1 MSAGQKGGAI
11 VAFGLVLGLL
21 FVLLF
26 TERIENGNV
35 GIVYSASG
43 GVKEEVLVPGW
54 HVIGLFDKVNEY
66 PTKLRTVDSKNMVV
80 STSDGKNIKM
90 DINYTY
96 SISPTDVVAI
106 YKEFGSLPVEEL
118 EKGYIKRRL
127 LDATR
132 NVISNYSLIEIYGK
146 ESSRA
151 QNEIKDLFSK
161 NIRSKGFEVSEIGLG
176 APKPDKATQAAID
189 SRVKASQELDK
200 KKTDLAIA
208 KAEAEQKKVQ
218 ATSEAEQKLINARAE
233 AESNTQIAKSITK
246 ELVEYE
252 KAKKWNG
259 SYVEVQGSDSVIVD
273 NKK

>member
-1 MSAGQKGGAI
+1 MSTGQKGGAI
-11 VAFGLVLGLL
+11 VGLGLIL
-21 FVLLF
+21 GLAFFLLF
-26 TERIENGNV
+26 TEKIDNGNV

-43 GVKEEVLVPGW
+43 GVKDEVLTPGW

-66 PTKLRTVDSKNMVV
+66 PTKSRTVDSKNMVV
-80 STSDGKNIKM
+80 STSDGKNIEM

-96 SISPTDVVAI
+96 SISSTDVVAI

-132 NVISNYSLIEIYGK
+132 NVISNYSLIDIYGNK
-146 ESSRA
+146 SGKA
-151 QNEIKDLFSK
+151 QAEIKELFSK
-161 NIRSKGFEVSEIGLG
+161 NILDKGFEISEIGLG
-176 APKPDKATQAAID
+176 APKPDQATQTAID

-218 ATSEAEQKLINARAE
+218 ATSEAEQKLIKAQAE
-233 AESNTQIAKSITK
+233 AKANVEISKSITK

-259 SYVEVQGSDSVIVD
+259 SYVEVDGAGSVIVD
-273 NKK
+273 KK